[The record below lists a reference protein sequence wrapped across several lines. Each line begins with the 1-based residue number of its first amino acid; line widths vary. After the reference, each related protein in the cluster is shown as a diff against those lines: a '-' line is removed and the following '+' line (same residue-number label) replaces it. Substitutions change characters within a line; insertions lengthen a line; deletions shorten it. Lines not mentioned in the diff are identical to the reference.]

1 MTKKEFF
8 EENYL
13 NLLNQ
18 AKEELATMV
27 IEVINTQEDETSIQ
41 FMEFGIGCAIYKE
54 DVHGADDMHEII
66 SGAWVSADGKVGFTI
81 DTFDSGYEIDM
92 NDLDMDMVLYLIGEF
107 EEINLEV

>member
-8 EENYL
+8 EENYI

-27 IEVINTQEDETSIQ
+27 IGLINSQVEADSIR
-41 FMEFGIGCAIYKE
+41 FTDFGIGCAIYKE

-66 SGAWVSADGKVGFTI
+66 SGAWVSADAKVGFTI
-81 DTFDSGYEIDM
+81 DPFDSGYEIDM